1 MTRTEDNLSSM
12 LDWYTKRYSIREL
25 KNADEIV
32 TPFTNHLNDRISIYI
47 EYLSDQKIR
56 ISDDGVTLD
65 ELSMMGL
72 SLSSPTR
79 QKILKNILKNY
90 ELSKSD
96 DTIFTI
102 ATSSAEFPQKQHNL
116 LQGLLSIYDILFTSR
131 ENSLGIFNEA
141 VQEYLFDNDFGGTPN
156 PKLVGASGLTHTI
169 DYSLGATKIRPF
181 TLFKFLTNPN
191 FNDVAAQQYISEDLK
206 ISLKTSAVEVKYVII
221 ANDSKKNI
229 PQKSLVASS
238 DMGIEL
244 VPWSD
249 KDRILNFK

>member
-79 QKILKNILKNY
+79 QKILKNIL
-90 ELSKSD
+90 
-96 DTIFTI
+96 
-102 ATSSAEFPQKQHNL
+102 
-116 LQGLLSIYDILFTSR
+116 
-131 ENSLGIFNEA
+131 
-141 VQEYLFDNDFGGTPN
+141 
-156 PKLVGASGLTHTI
+156 
-169 DYSLGATKIRPF
+169 
-181 TLFKFLTNPN
+181 
-191 FNDVAAQQYISEDLK
+191 
-206 ISLKTSAVEVKYVII
+206 
-221 ANDSKKNI
+221 
-229 PQKSLVASS
+229 
-238 DMGIEL
+238 
-244 VPWSD
+244 
-249 KDRILNFK
+249 